1 MYSGGY
7 LVYISEQL
15 CVQIMSG
22 VLMASKII
30 QGYCSNIILHELAS
44 DII

>member
-30 QGYCSNIILHELAS
+30 QGYCRNIILHELAS